1 MVAAPREK
9 LPRFAVTG
17 MTTLPPGAALA
28 EPTCSTTVFGS
39 GVLVEVRVGVDVG
52 VEVKP
57 LVGVDEGVSV
67 EVSVAAGVGVSV
79 EVAVGVGVASIMIS
93 PLSSVTGIAV
103 PEGSVTV
110 SATRVSGVVSPA
122 APTAWKVMSA
132 RDTSPDTPAN
142 ETTLKRTMSGFT
154 PSWS

>member
-93 PLSSVTGIAV
+93 PLSSVTRIAV
-103 PEGSVTV
+103 PEGSVTM
-110 SATRVSGVVSPA
+110 SATRVNGVAST
-122 APTAWKVMSA
+122 PTAWKVMSA
-132 RDTSPDTPAN
+132 RRTFPDTPAN